1 MHLSA
6 LDGIS
11 IHALL
16 AESDISSRRASCSS
30 VEYFYPR
37 SPCGERR
44 AGAVAHREGE
54 QFLSTLSLR
63 RATRKIHNFDKN
75 CLYFYPRSPCGE
87 RPTCPW
93 PTCPGPRFLSTLSL
107 RRATKTRNLQK
118 PNRRFLSTLSLRR
131 ATRGGGTIECQR
143 NDFYPRSPCGERQAD
158 YRDTS
163 FTKWISIHALLAESD
178 TMFPCFIIIY
188 IKISIHALLAE
199 SDNLTDLRHWQ
210 VGQFLSTLS
219 LRRATISARR
229 DASESIDFYP
239 RSPCGERL
247 GGRIRQ
253 GDKLQF
259 LSTLSLRRAT
269 PLRLRDIVAATISIH
284 ALLAES
290 DICSAAFCSLPALF
304 LSTLS
309 LRRATRS
316 FPLRP
321 SRR

>member
-87 RPTCPW
+87 RRVQYGQTEDHSYFYPRSPCGERPFLAAAASFRSVFLSTLSLRRATAGRRCRCQEPGHFYPRSPCGERLRSAW
-93 PTCPGPRFLSTLSL
+93 PRASKCRFLSTLSL
-107 RRATKTRNLQK
+107 RRATD
-118 PNRRFLSTLSLRR
+118 LSMADLSR
-131 ATRGGGTIECQR
+131 A
-143 NDFYPRSPCGERQAD
+143 
-158 YRDTS
+158 
-163 FTKWISIHALLAESD
+163 
-178 TMFPCFIIIY
+178 
-188 IKISIHALLAE
+188 KISIHALLAE
-199 SDNLTDLRHWQ
+199 SDKNQ
-210 VGQFLSTLS
+210 
-219 LRRATISARR
+219 
-229 DASESIDFYP
+229 
-239 RSPCGERL
+239 
-247 GGRIRQ
+247 
-253 GDKLQF
+253 KLAEAQ
-259 LSTLSLRRAT
+259 
-269 PLRLRDIVAATISIH
+269 PEISIH

-290 DICSAAFCSLPALF
+290 DSWRRNHRVSAQ
-304 LSTLS
+304 
-309 LRRATRS
+309 
-316 FPLRP
+316 
-321 SRR
+321 